1 MEIQGKIDQIILR
14 YAGDYSNKMIKLTDE
29 LTRNLRKNVFIN
41 KIKDVTSFIDLINNI
56 FRCMLGKL
64 NLNNF
69 FYRFDRS
76 LAIEVIKK
84 EDDTYD
90 YVLHLKGIKSG
101 EQVFMEDLY
110 ALLYIFF
117 VNFKVLNVSR
127 TTELSTVYVTLN
139 IKFSVKENNM
149 ILVKETLKRIKEL
162 KALLESMRIRYAQ
175 NRERKEREK
184 PVEDIFI
191 TK

>member
-1 MEIQGKIDQIILR
+1 
-14 YAGDYSNKMIKLTDE
+14 
-29 LTRNLRKNVFIN
+29 
-41 KIKDVTSFIDLINNI
+41 
-56 FRCMLGKL
+56 MLGKL

>member
-1 MEIQGKIDQIILR
+1 
-14 YAGDYSNKMIKLTDE
+14 MIKLTDE
-29 LTRNLRKNVFIN
+29 LTRNLRKNIFVN
-41 KIKDVTSFIDLINNI
+41 KIKDVPSFLELINNI
-56 FRCMLGKL
+56 FRTMLGKL
-64 NLNNF
+64 NLDNF

-76 LAIEVIKK
+76 LAIEIVKK
-84 EDDTYD
+84 ENDTFD
-90 YVLHLKGIKSG
+90 YILHLKGIKSG
-101 EQVFMEDLY
+101 EQVFVEDLY
-110 ALLYIFF
+110 SLLYIFF
-117 VNFKVLNVSR
+117 VNFEVISVTKNI
-127 TTELSTVYVTLN
+127 ELSNIYVTLN

>member
-1 MEIQGKIDQIILR
+1 
-14 YAGDYSNKMIKLTDE
+14 MIKLTDE

-117 VNFKVLNVSR
+117 VNFKVLNVTR
-127 TTELSTVYVTLN
+127 TSELSTVYVTLN